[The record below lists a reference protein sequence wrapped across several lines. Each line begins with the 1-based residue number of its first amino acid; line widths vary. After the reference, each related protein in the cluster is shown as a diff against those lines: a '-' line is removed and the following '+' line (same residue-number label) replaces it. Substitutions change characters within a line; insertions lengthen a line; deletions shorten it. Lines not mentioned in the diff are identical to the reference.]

1 MTTSTWGAAPASMLT
16 RSIDS
21 SSRRPASATL
31 ASAAELRAQLL
42 QRYGLPGGGTA
53 TGSLRSTLISS
64 GNGLVSGASRHLHT
78 SASAPAAAPLRDS
91 GRTAS
96 ARRPATSA
104 AAADISGASPVP
116 AAPSAAAQQIP
127 GEKSRLSFADCTVDA
142 AHLQLSRVHRVTAV
156 VTEMHPGAA
165 GSWGSLE
172 GLLLGG
178 APRSPDATKG
188 HRPHGSS
195 RAGNSRPSTA
205 RC

>member
-42 QRYGLPGGGTA
+42 QRYGLPGGSTA

-78 SASAPAAAPLRDS
+78 SASAPAAAPLRDG

-96 ARRPATSA
+96 ARRPAPSA
-104 AAADISGASPVP
+104 AAAAGISGAAP
-116 AAPSAAAQQIP
+116 APASPSAAAQQTL
-127 GEKSRLSFADCTVDA
+127 GEKSRLSFADCTVGA
-142 AHLQLSRVHRVTAV
+142 AHLQQSRVHRVAAA

-172 GLLLGG
+172 GLLGG
-178 APRSPDATKG
+178 APKSPDATKG
-188 HRPHGSS
+188 RRPHGSN
-195 RAGNSRPSTA
+195 RVGNSRPTTA